1 LSIAVTKFDG
11 STAGEYF
18 PWTGAS
24 VEAGGP
30 APAVDPEAPVVPEAP
45 AATDVV
51 LLLEDPHPLAITAT
65 STASAIDATAV
76 PRIP

>member
-1 LSIAVTKFDG
+1 M
-11 STAGEYF
+11 GEYF

-24 VEAGGP
+24 VEADGP

-51 LLLEDPHPLAITAT
+51 LLLDEPQPLATTAT
-65 STASAIDATAV
+65 SAASAIDAAAV

>member
-1 LSIAVTKFDG
+1 MVTKFDG
-11 STAGEYF
+11 SIMGEYF

-24 VEAGGP
+24 VEADGP

-51 LLLEDPHPLAITAT
+51 LLLEDPQPLAITAT
-65 STASAIDATAV
+65 RPASAIDAAAV

>member
-1 LSIAVTKFDG
+1 M
-11 STAGEYF
+11 GEYF

-30 APAVDPEAPVVPEAP
+30 APAVDPEAPVAPEAP

-51 LLLEDPHPLAITAT
+51 LLEEPHPLAISAT
-65 STASAIDATAV
+65 SAASAIDAAAV

>member
-1 LSIAVTKFDG
+1 LSV
-11 STAGEYF
+11 GEYF

-30 APAVDPEAPVVPEAP
+30 AAAVDPEAPVVPEAP

-51 LLLEDPHPLAITAT
+51 LLLEDPQPLAITAT
-65 STASAIDATAV
+65 STASAIDPTAV